1 MLLSFRS
8 VFKHSHRREFGA
20 WILGVVLVIAGCLS
34 GQVCRAQAPD
44 PIDIDASKPFSEPG
58 PAPYDLGSPRS
69 PAGAV
74 IGVNSRYLTM
84 NEKPWLP
91 VMGEFHFSRYPRA
104 QWEEE
109 ILKMKAAGVNIV
121 AAYIIWIHHEE
132 VEGQPDWTGQRDLHA
147 FAELCSRHGMLLVAR
162 IGPWDHAEVRNGGLP
177 DWVLQQGPTR
187 VNDPKYLH
195 SVDQWYNQV
204 SKQLAGLLWK
214 DGGPVIGIQL
224 ENEYSLTGPAAGEA
238 HILKLK
244 ELALK
249 NGLDVPLY
257 FVTGWDNAV
266 VPRRAVLPVFGGY
279 PSAPWDSSRSTLPP
293 QEVYAFRFKD
303 RVTSSAGPT
312 NFTGAAHLPYSIGE
326 PMPYLTVE
334 VGGGNQVTYHRRPV
348 IHSDDVVS
356 MLPVFIGS
364 GVNLYGIYMFQ
375 GGENPDGRLSTL
387 QESQAT
393 GYPNDVPVKSYD
405 FQAPLGEFGQERDSF
420 RKLKVFQY
428 FLNDFGADLAP
439 MTVHPPK
446 LTPKNPSDMTV
457 TRASVR
463 SKNDSGF
470 LFVNNYLREYSM
482 PARLAAQFQ
491 ISLPSGVL
499 KVPSHPVDLPSG
511 AYFIWPFNLG
521 LDGINLRYSTAQ
533 LFTRLRAGPVDTV
546 YFVQVGGIAPEFA
559 FDPAGIR
566 SLHASSGET
575 TTEAGTEYVRR
586 LAPGLDSSIDVVSS
600 EGKSLRIVLLTQKG
614 AEDAWKVRIDGSDHL
629 LFTAQDFFSDPDVQP
644 GPIWLR
650 SRGIPQFV
658 FSIAPPPIAPIQASL
673 PLEQTASS
681 SSAASFTA
689 LAPEQSVHLDYHL
702 AQPAGDAPP
711 VKPGI
716 ALSWRPRGVAQAP
729 PEAEFAQA
737 AKWSVDVP
745 PGAMKNLSE
754 LFLEVDYQG
763 DVARLY
769 ANHRLL
775 ADDFYIGKPW
785 FIGLNRFLAPN
796 DAGKFELSIL
806 PLRKDAPVNL
816 EVPHLPDFAGNGQV
830 DKLNAIRL
838 VPEYQL
844 VIGGG
849 SQQPAA
855 Q

>member
-1 MLLSFRS
+1 MLFSFRS
-8 VFKHSHRREFGA
+8 DLQRSHRKNFGA
-20 WILGVVLVIAGCLS
+20 VIVGAFIVILGFALGPEGL
-34 GQVCRAQAPD
+34 AQD
-44 PIDIDASKPFSEPG
+44 GVPIRIDASKPFSEPG
-58 PAPYDLGSPRS
+58 PAPYDLGSATS
-69 PAGAV
+69 TSGAV
-74 IGVNSRYLTM
+74 IGLNSRYLTM

-109 ILKMKAAGVNIV
+109 ILKMKAAGVNII

-147 FAELCSRHGMLLVAR
+147 FAELCARHSMLLVAR
-162 IGPWDHAEVRNGGLP
+162 VGPWDHAEVRNGGLP

-187 VNDPKYLH
+187 VNDPKYLR
-195 SVDQWYNQV
+195 SVDHWYHEV
-204 SKQLAGLLWK
+204 SMQLTGLLWK

-224 ENEYSLTGPAAGEA
+224 ENEYALTGPAAGEA

-293 QEVYAFRFKD
+293 QEVYAFRFND
-303 RVTSSAGPT
+303 RVTSSSGPT
-312 NFTGAAHLPYSIGE
+312 GALGTVHQPHPLGE
-326 PMPYLTVE
+326 PLPYLTAE
-334 VGGGNQVTYHRRPV
+334 VGGGNEVTYHRRPV
-348 IHSDDVVS
+348 IQSDDVAS
-356 MLPVFIGS
+356 LLPVLVGS

-405 FQAPLGEFGQERDSF
+405 FQAPLGEFGQERESF

-446 LTPKNPSDMTV
+446 LVPKGPSDLTV

-463 SKNDSGF
+463 SRNDTGF
-470 LFVNNYLREYSM
+470 LFVNNYLRGYSM
-482 PARLAAQFQ
+482 PARPAAQFE
-491 ISLPSGVL
+491 ISLPGGVL
-499 KVPSHPVDLPSG
+499 RVPSHPVDLPSG
-511 AYFIWPFNLG
+511 AYFIWPFNLR

-533 LFTRLRAGPVDTV
+533 LFTRLQSGASDTV
-546 YFVQVGGIAPEFA
+546 YFVQVGGIPAEFA
-559 FDPAGIR
+559 FDAAGIR
-566 SLHASSGET
+566 TLGASSGEAVAD
-575 TTEAGTEYVRR
+575 AGTDYVRGI
-586 LAPGLDSSIDVVSS
+586 APGIDSSIDLVSVD
-600 EGKSLRIVLLTQKG
+600 GKSLRIVLLTQKE
-614 AEDAWKVRIDGSDHL
+614 AEDAWKVRMDGSNHL
-629 LFTAQDFFSDPDVQP
+629 LFTAQDFFSDADAQP
-644 GPIWLR
+644 GRIWLR
-650 SRGIPQFV
+650 SRGVPQFA
-658 FSIAPPPIAPIQASL
+658 FSIEPPPVAPLQASL
-673 PLEQTASS
+673 SLTQTANTSQ
-681 SSAASFTA
+681 AASFTA
-689 LAPEQSVHLDYHL
+689 SVQERSVHLEYRL

-711 VKPGI
+711 VKLGAVPP
-716 ALSWRPRGVAQAP
+716 WRPHGVAMAP
-729 PEAEFAQA
+729 PETELAQA
-737 AKWSVDVP
+737 AKWMVVVP
-745 PGAMKNLSE
+745 PGAMENLSE

-763 DVARLY
+763 DVARFY
-769 ANHRLL
+769 ANHHLL
-775 ADDFYIGKPW
+775 TDDFYLGKPW
-785 FIGLNRFLAPN
+785 FIGLNRFLGPK
-796 DAGKFELSIL
+796 DASEFELSIL

-816 EVPHLPDFAGNGQV
+816 EIPRLPDFAGNGQV
-830 DKLNAIRL
+830 DTLNAIRL

-849 SQQPAA
+849 SH
-855 Q
+855 